1 VSKAQPDG
9 TVPEARRSWQDA
21 GHLASANEIAG
32 ASRSAMQLIAIPSTL
47 AILKTRHFSVHVD
60 IKVIRTLMDER
71 HVFWQLSQAQ
81 LRR

>member
-1 VSKAQPDG
+1 
-9 TVPEARRSWQDA
+9 
-21 GHLASANEIAG
+21 
-32 ASRSAMQLIAIPSTL
+32 MQLIAIPSTL